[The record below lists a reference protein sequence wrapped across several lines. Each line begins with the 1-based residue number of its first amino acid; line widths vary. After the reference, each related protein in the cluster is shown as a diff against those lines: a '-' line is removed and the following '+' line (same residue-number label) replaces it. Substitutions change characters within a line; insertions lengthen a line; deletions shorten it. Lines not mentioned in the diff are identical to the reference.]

1 MSVTTWCRS
10 KRHEVW
16 TAEEAHLNDVPDAEL
31 IAYADKKKAVL
42 VTNNRDCALLGQS
55 MRSARMIWLRVNEE
69 HALEAM
75 SCAGEWLRTNR
86 LPAGR
91 VLRVT
96 RNGMPVL
103 LVPKRR

>member
-1 MSVTTWCRS
+1 M
-10 KRHEVW
+10 
-16 TAEEAHLNDVPDAEL
+16 PDAEL

-75 SCAGEWLRTNR
+75 SCAGDR

-96 RNGMPVL
+96 RNGIPVL